1 MILFFVRRYN
11 DIDHTTPVVYRMFK
25 DGYKDIAVLALNPE
39 MEIDKDF
46 RLKFLRDECNVVVD
60 HVHQFFLPT
69 VIHRFF
75 AKLVC
80 SFGDTNSSY
89 TDLIMNSIKKIFK
102 MSLGRYHS
110 TFLNKFVFSC
120 IFGQKWA
127 CNMMKQKKVTLL
139 VFDWHK
145 VRRANVS
152 SLVEAGKELNIP
164 ILAIPHGVELS
175 AAEIWTTAMAKT
187 GKIYDFGDR
196 GKDYDKIIIQ
206 HEPYKR
212 LVVRGGVLPEK
223 IRVLGVARFCS
234 EWESILFNI
243 IPPAEDYR
251 KVCRGDKL
259 RVVFMD
265 HSSKYL
271 LNVDE
276 TLNTVE
282 RLKKL
287 DFVDLVI
294 KPSTSSEKTISS
306 MKLYE
311 MAKVDPET
319 SSVELI
325 RWADVVMGNTSS
337 ILLEPLL
344 MGKVFIYLKYL
355 HSVRMFWDVMNAC
368 WVVNNY
374 EELENALKITHRNP
388 SYRPY
393 SQENVDKFITEIVYG
408 GVRNRDVLG
417 GYKDFIISLS
427 EEQKQK
433 Y

>member
-1 MILFFVRRYN
+1 
-11 DIDHTTPVVYRMFK
+11 
-25 DGYKDIAVLALNPE
+25 
-39 MEIDKDF
+39 
-46 RLKFLRDECNVVVD
+46 
-60 HVHQFFLPT
+60 
-69 VIHRFF
+69 
-75 AKLVC
+75 
-80 SFGDTNSSY
+80 
-89 TDLIMNSIKKIFK
+89 
-102 MSLGRYHS
+102 
-110 TFLNKFVFSC
+110 
-120 IFGQKWA
+120 
-127 CNMMKQKKVTLL
+127 
-139 VFDWHK
+139 
-145 VRRANVS
+145 
-152 SLVEAGKELNIP
+152 
-164 ILAIPHGVELS
+164 
-175 AAEIWTTAMAKT
+175 MAKT